1 MKNQGLNKKWNDQE
15 NISNPFPPL
24 SNLQRLAIS
33 ESGFVFD
40 PVSGHNFTVN
50 ETGLSILRLLQK
62 SIKIEPVLAQLSE
75 EYDAP
80 KLDIER
86 DVLEFAGVLR
96 DFVGD

>member
-1 MKNQGLNKKWNDQE
+1 MSSNED

-24 SNLQRLAIS
+24 SSLQRLAIS

-62 SIKIEPVLAQLSE
+62 NTEVEPVLELLSS
-75 EYDAP
+75 EYTAP
-80 KLDIER
+80 VRDIER

>member
-1 MKNQGLNKKWNDQE
+1 MTSIEDVN
-15 NISNPFPPL
+15 SNPFPSL

-62 SIKIEPVLAQLSE
+62 GTDVEPLLSQLSE
-75 EYDAP
+75 EYEAP
-80 KLDIER
+80 QRDIER

-96 DFVGD
+96 DFVSD